1 MPPYRPPRSRHFL
14 VLPPVDTA
22 AVDIVAVVVEAVAAD
37 HRHCIQGYLLQVVV
51 VVVGPTV
58 AQEVDLL
65 VEGLVAAVVGHT
77 ADWTT
82 Y

>member
-1 MPPYRPPRSRHFL
+1 MQPYRPPRSRHFL

-22 AVDIVAVVVEAVAAD
+22 AVDIVAVVVEAVAAAD

-58 AQEVDLL
+58 A
-65 VEGLVAAVVGHT
+65 
-77 ADWTT
+77 
-82 Y
+82 